1 MGFRVS
7 GLGFKNGA
15 RVSGLGFGLRF
26 DRGCGCFGLRVE
38 THDGL
43 VMW

>member
-26 DRGCGCFGLRVE
+26 DRGCGCFGIQPE
-38 THDGL
+38 DA
-43 VMW
+43 